1 MKICCCDSF
10 SLHFHGKTNG
20 QETSLKNLMIAD
32 EKNVLKILKTELVI
46 VNFKI
51 LFSAAETTEKITPD
65 WNNEED
71 DKVDG

>member
-20 QETSLKNLMIAD
+20 KETSLKNFVIVD
-32 EKNVLKILKTELVI
+32 EKNVLKLLKTDFVI

-51 LFSAAETTEKITPD
+51 LSSAAEATEKITPD
-65 WNNEED
+65 WNNKED
-71 DKVDG
+71 DKVGG